1 MYTWKLLAQCYWLW
15 FQHCTGSTIG
25 KSLCVI
31 AHLLGSCWSLKDHR
45 LDIRLEMRID
55 SFEAG
60 IYWQPI
66 GFLVLSI
73 QYVARCTIYLVLN
86 GLNADNANSAA
97 TFTNDLVYR
106 GGASRDT
113 KESCWIIEVLLEN
126 RTQPR
131 LHDRTLTKGLQM
143 EINLMKLTRTRNLV
157 KNSCLFHRF

>member
-15 FQHCTGSTIG
+15 FQHCKGSTIG

-73 QYVARCTIYLVLN
+73 QIRGTLHHLFGPQWLQRRQRQQCCNVHKRSRLQREGFERHKGKLLDHWGAT
-86 GLNADNANSAA
+86 GESDTTTTPWQNAHEG
-97 TFTNDLVYR
+97 VY
-106 GGASRDT
+106 
-113 KESCWIIEVLLEN
+113 KW
-126 RTQPR
+126 
-131 LHDRTLTKGLQM
+131 K
-143 EINLMKLTRTRNLV
+143 
-157 KNSCLFHRF
+157 